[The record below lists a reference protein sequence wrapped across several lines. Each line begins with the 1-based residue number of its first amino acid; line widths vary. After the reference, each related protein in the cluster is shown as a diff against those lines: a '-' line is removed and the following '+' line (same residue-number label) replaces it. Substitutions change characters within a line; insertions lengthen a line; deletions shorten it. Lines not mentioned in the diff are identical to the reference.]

1 MSMLGG
7 CRAVTVFVESVSE
20 PDEHPATTSATV
32 ARIATERM
40 GTRRLS
46 RWTPFPRFRET
57 YQDNRL
63 SEFTLS
69 HEMPVF
75 DTLRQR
81 VSPGTRVGEQRTAG
95 RQTEGAAAP
104 AHPRRRTSLAILETG
119 QP

>member
-1 MSMLGG
+1 M
-7 CRAVTVFVESVSE
+7 VFVESVSE
-20 PDEHPATTSATV
+20 PDDHPATKSAAV

-46 RWTPFPRFRET
+46 RWTPFPRFREN

-81 VSPGTRVGEQRTAG
+81 VSPGTRVGEQRSAG
-95 RQTEGAAAP
+95 RQTEGASAP
-104 AHPRRRTSLAILETG
+104 AHTRRRTSLAILETG